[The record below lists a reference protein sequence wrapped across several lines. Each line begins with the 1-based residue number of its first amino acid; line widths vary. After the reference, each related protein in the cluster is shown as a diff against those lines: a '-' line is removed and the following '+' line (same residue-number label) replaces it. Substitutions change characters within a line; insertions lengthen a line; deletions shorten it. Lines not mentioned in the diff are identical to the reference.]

1 MAGEDVL
8 CIVVVVFR
16 VISQIIRGAGNR
28 LIFEHFTE
36 FCLTLRFLGVLKMFE
51 EAGSLGEGLIT
62 ALTLVL
68 PGEHDGGREGGD
80 TSISLH
86 SVFKHQVQLS
96 CYCHTA

>member
-1 MAGEDVL
+1 
-8 CIVVVVFR
+8 
-16 VISQIIRGAGNR
+16 
-28 LIFEHFTE
+28 
-36 FCLTLRFLGVLKMFE
+36 MFE

-86 SVFKHQVQLS
+86 SVFKHQVQVS